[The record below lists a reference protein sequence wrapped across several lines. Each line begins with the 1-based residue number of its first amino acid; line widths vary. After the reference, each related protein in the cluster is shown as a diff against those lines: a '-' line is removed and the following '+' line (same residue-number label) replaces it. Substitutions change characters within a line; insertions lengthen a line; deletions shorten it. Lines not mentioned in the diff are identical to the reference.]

1 MAADPNAVVAV
12 ANPGSISGHRS
23 SRNGVGLSSFRAC
36 FLRSPVS
43 YGQIVESLIW
53 RAGFQG
59 FGELDFR
66 DLESRISGNS
76 SPRFVLANGVSSRSV
91 CATTHRV
98 HRAEDI
104 PSSCSHSAKARPAS
118 PRSLLG
124 GWSTLSS
131 PRRYAM
137 PRNCGSIRAR
147 LLDKQYGGSDLGNVS
162 QYGWSPKRDKLP
174 RN

>member
-1 MAADPNAVVAV
+1 MV
-12 ANPGSISGHRS
+12 R
-23 SRNGVGLSSFRAC
+23 LSSLC
-36 FLRSPVS
+36 
-43 YGQIVESLIW
+43 
-53 RAGFQG
+53 
-59 FGELDFR
+59 D
-66 DLESRISGNS
+66 
-76 SPRFVLANGVSSRSV
+76 VSSRSG

-104 PSSCSHSAKARPAS
+104 PPSCSHSAKARPAS

-162 QYGWSPKRDKLP
+162 QYGWSPKRDKRP
-174 RN
+174 RNEVGYYKLPEATPGLMERR